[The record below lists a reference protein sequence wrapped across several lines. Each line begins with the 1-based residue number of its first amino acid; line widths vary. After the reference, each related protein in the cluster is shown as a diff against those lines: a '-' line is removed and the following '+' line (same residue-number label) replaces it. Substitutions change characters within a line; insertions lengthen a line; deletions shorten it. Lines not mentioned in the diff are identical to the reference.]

1 MLVWQYPIPGSNICT
16 YKTLKE
22 KISIELIQ
30 ENRKLGIISKFFY
43 EVNIILPPKPNKDL
57 TREEYYRFI
66 IVNIILK

>member
-1 MLVWQYPIPGSNICT
+1 MLVWQYPTPGANICT

-43 EVNIILPPKPNKDL
+43 EVNIMLTPKPNKDHI
-57 TREEYYRFI
+57 REEYYRFI
-66 IVNIILK
+66 TINIIL